1 MEKWVTQARLCAKM
15 AFCRTN
21 LPNSTEQL
29 RHLQKIQHQTAK
41 SQLKQKFKKIL
52 MQKSI
57 ATIFVDKVALQCYN
71 TTRKETAGRLRGAT
85 HEESPSTT
93 EQECRITSCG
103 GDFKESATEIYRNAC
118 VVRVEMQGKS
128 LQTCWWHHVHVNPT
142 RCKKWDQMP
151 ARHLDTLAG
160 GFR

>member
-1 MEKWVTQARLCAKM
+1 
-15 AFCRTN
+15 
-21 LPNSTEQL
+21 
-29 RHLQKIQHQTAK
+29 
-41 SQLKQKFKKIL
+41 

-57 ATIFVDKVALQCYN
+57 VTIFVDKVALQCYN

-128 LQTCWWHHVHVNPT
+128 LQTCW
-142 RCKKWDQMP
+142 
-151 ARHLDTLAG
+151 
-160 GFR
+160 

>member
-1 MEKWVTQARLCAKM
+1 MEKCVTQARLCAKV
-15 AFCRTN
+15 ALCRTN
-21 LPNSTEQL
+21 LPNSTEQQ
-29 RHLQKIQHQTAK
+29 RHLQKIQHQASK
-41 SQLKQKFKKIL
+41 SCRKQNFKKIP

-128 LQTCWWHHVHVNPT
+128 LQT
-142 RCKKWDQMP
+142 
-151 ARHLDTLAG
+151 
-160 GFR
+160 